1 MNISNLTTNIGKSL
15 KSNSPTILTAL
26 GICGVIVT
34 SYLTA
39 KASFKAAEVI
49 NKEQWELDS
58 FEKSHPL
65 DLKEKTKLVWKNY
78 IPPVVSG
85 AVTIGCILGAN
96 KSNGN
101 KTAAAVAAYSLTENL
116 FGEYRKKVVEE
127 LGERKEEKIRDEIA
141 QEHVSKIPSREV
153 VVTTVSGHV
162 LCCELYTGRY
172 FRSDM
177 ETLRKAQND
186 LNVMVNNQIYVSLDE
201 FYDLVGLQSTSN
213 SDQLGWNSDKLM
225 ELSFSTVIG
234 QGGEPCLAFEYNYVK
249 PIR

>member
-1 MNISNLTTNIGKSL
+1 MNISDLAANVGKHL
-15 KSNSPTILTAL
+15 KRNSPTIFTAL
-26 GICGVIVT
+26 SICGVVAT
-34 SYLTA
+34 AYLA
-39 KASFKAAEVI
+39 SKASFKAVDVI
-49 NKEQWELDS
+49 NKEQEHLDS

-96 KSNGN
+96 KSNSN

-116 FGEYRKKVVEE
+116 FGEYRKKVVDE
-127 LGERKEEKIRDEIA
+127 LGERKEEQIRDAIA

-153 VVTTVSGHV
+153 VVTAVSGHV

-186 LNVMVNNQIYVSLDE
+186 LNKLVNEQIYVSLDE
-201 FYDLVGLQSTSN
+201 FYDLVGLQPTSN
-213 SDQLGWNSDKLM
+213 SDQLGWNSDRLM
-225 ELSFSTVIG
+225 ELNFSTVIG
-234 QGGEPCLAFEYNYVK
+234 QSGEPCLAFEYNYVK

>member
-26 GICGVIVT
+26 SICGVIAT
-34 SYLTA
+34 SYLAA
-39 KASFKAAEVI
+39 KASAKSVRAIDDLEGREGTAGDRKNRI
-49 NKEQWELDS
+49 KERTQ
-58 FEKSHPL
+58 
-65 DLKEKTKLVWKNY
+65 LVWKNY

>member
-1 MNISNLTTNIGKSL
+1 MNISNLATNIGKQL
-15 KSNSPTILTAL
+15 KRNSPTILTAL
-26 GICGVIVT
+26 GIGGVILT

-39 KASFKAAEVI
+39 KASFKAVEI
-49 NKEQWELDS
+49 FNKEQERLDS

-65 DLKEKTKLVWKNY
+65 DIKEKTRLVWKHY
-78 IPPVVSG
+78 IPPIVSG
-85 AVTIGCILGAN
+85 AVTASCILGVN

-101 KTAAAVAAYSLTENL
+101 KTAAAVAAYSLTEKA
-116 FGEYRKKVVEE
+116 FGEYRKKIVEQ
-127 LGERKEEKIRDEIA
+127 LGERKEETIRDEIA
-141 QEHVSKIPSREV
+141 QDHISKIPSREV

-186 LNVMVNNQIYVSLDE
+186 LNQMVNNQIFVPLDE
-201 FYDLVGLQSTSN
+201 FYDLVGLPYTSN
-213 SDQLGWNSDKLM
+213 SSMLGWDSDRMM

-234 QGGEPCLAFEYNYVK
+234 QGGEPCLSFEYNYVK
-249 PIR
+249 PIK